1 MHEFI
6 LVVDDSLPTLHRT
19 AELIRKSGAKV
30 LEALSPVQAL
40 EIVSTHQVAVV
51 VSDYYMPKMDGNEM
65 LAKLTSISPH
75 TIKIMMTS
83 SSNIA
88 IAINSIN
95 EGGVY
100 RFVRKPYD
108 DDDLM
113 AAVRE
118 AVRRYKQLDAMRQDD
133 ERIIHSLAE
142 AIELKDPYTR
152 GHCERVAGYSLQLAG
167 ALGLSI
173 ELQRDIRFGSWLHDC
188 GKIGVPEDILNACRG
203 LENSEMNVVTMHPEW
218 GANVADVANFSR
230 EIKNIVR
237 YHHENYD
244 GTGYPEQL
252 KGEEIPLE
260 ARIVAIADTYDAIT
274 SDRPYRAAMN
284 VNEALEVMNDMR
296 GVKFDPVLLD
306 LFLEVICEELEHAG
320 HGKP

>member
-1 MHEFI
+1 MKEFI

-51 VSDYYMPKMDGNEM
+51 VSDYYMPKMDGNEL
-65 LAKLTSISPH
+65 LAKITAISPY
-75 TIKIMMTS
+75 TVKIMMTS
-83 SSNIA
+83 SSNVT

-95 EGGVY
+95 QGGVY

-108 DDDLM
+108 DNDLM
-113 AAVRE
+113 AAVKE
-118 AVRRYKQLDAMRQDD
+118 GVRRYKQLDVMRQED

-152 GHCERVAGYSLQLAG
+152 GHCERVARYSQLIAQ
-167 ALGLSI
+167 ALGLPI
-173 ELQRDIRFGSWLHDC
+173 EMQRDIRFGSWLHDC
-188 GKIGVPEDILNACRG
+188 GKIGVPEEILNACRD
-203 LENSEMNVVTMHPEW
+203 LENEEMDVVTMHPEW
-218 GANVADVANFSR
+218 GANVADVANFSSA
-230 EIKNIVR
+230 IKNIVR

-244 GTGYPEQL
+244 GAGYPAQL

-274 SDRPYRAAMN
+274 SDRPYRPALGA
-284 VNEALEVMNDMR
+284 NEALEIMNDMR
-296 GVKFDPVLLD
+296 GTKFDPSLLD
-306 LFLEVICEELEHAG
+306 IFLEVICEELERTEQG
-320 HGKP
+320 T